1 MQGLLIETQA
11 RRPTEIVFAV
21 FVPVRWAKRAF
32 IRTQKNGCG
41 GNLTITAAV
50 FLYIGGGKMQPENSK
65 TLTKAETELIK
76 TIRSLEFGEVR
87 VIVKDNRPIRI
98 EEIRKSIQLTPE
110 K

>member
-1 MQGLLIETQA
+1 MQS
-11 RRPTEIVFAV
+11 
-21 FVPVRWAKRAF
+21 
-32 IRTQKNGCG
+32 
-41 GNLTITAAV
+41 
-50 FLYIGGGKMQPENSK
+50 ENSK